1 MYIRIPIG
9 RIHGD
14 TEARHRGW
22 QARRR
27 AMMREVSGAFYN
39 SRKLDEALED
49 LRAEGITG
57 DRVRMASMSGFADFH
72 AAQTQSNN
80 AQTQWIA
87 AEYAG
92 HGEHLGVVDTHD
104 YPFGLDISGD
114 DILPSFG
121 ADGGDADEACGITRV
136 IVSIR
141 DEAEMRAV
149 CDIFSRLGTDDID
162 VESAAA

>member
-1 MYIRIPIG
+1 
-9 RIHGD
+9 
-14 TEARHRGW
+14 
-22 QARRR
+22 
-27 AMMREVSGAFYN
+27 MMREVSGAFCGA
-39 SRKLDEALED
+39 RKLDEALED
-49 LRAEGITG
+49 LRAEGIAG
-57 DRVRMASMSGFADFH
+57 DRVRLASMSGFADFH
-72 AAQTQSNN
+72 ASQTQSNN

-104 YPFGLDISGD
+104 YPFGLDMTGD

-121 ADGGDADEACGITRV
+121 ADGGDADEACAITRV

-162 VESAAA
+162 VESVAA

>member
-1 MYIRIPIG
+1 
-9 RIHGD
+9 
-14 TEARHRGW
+14 
-22 QARRR
+22 
-27 AMMREVSGAFYN
+27 MMREVIGAFHG

-49 LRAEGITG
+49 LRAEGIAA
-57 DRVRMASMSGFADFH
+57 DRVRVASMSGFADFH
-72 AAQTQSNN
+72 ASQIQSNN

-104 YPFGLDISGD
+104 YPYGLDASSD

-121 ADGGDADEACGITRV
+121 ADGGDADLACSVTRV

-162 VESAAA
+162 VEVTASASSRASLSSCA

>member
-1 MYIRIPIG
+1 
-9 RIHGD
+9 
-14 TEARHRGW
+14 
-22 QARRR
+22 
-27 AMMREVSGAFYN
+27 MMREVSGAFFG

-49 LRAEGITG
+49 LRAEGIAG
-57 DRVRMASMSGFADFH
+57 DRVRVASLSGFADFH
-72 AAQTQSNN
+72 ASQTQSNN

-92 HGEHLGVVDTHD
+92 HGEHLGVVDTRE
-104 YPFGLDISGD
+104 YPFGVDASGD

-121 ADGGDADEACGITRV
+121 ADGGDADTLCGITRV

-149 CDIFSRLGTDDID
+149 CDIFSRLGTDDLD
-162 VESAAA
+162 VESTPA